1 LTAAGLL
8 AAAYQAHKDGRE
20 DEAEALYLRVLEG
33 PRADQGQA
41 GPMLALLY
49 QHQGDRLHTLG
60 RGAEAVARYD
70 RALALIPRPE
80 IFNNR
85 GVALEALG
93 RLDEALESFNQAVGC
108 RSDYAAAL
116 VNRGGVLCA
125 LGRWTQ
131 ALADYDQALAVV
143 PDQGP
148 PYWNNRGLALGELDR
163 WAEAADSFAR
173 SLALDPAYADAHANL
188 SVAQRRLG
196 RLEAALESAER
207 ALALRPDHPETLTAC
222 GLALAAL
229 GRFEAALGRH
239 ERALALRPA
248 YLQALN
254 NAGVA
259 LDALDRTDAA
269 LTRFDAALAIDPG
282 FAEAKFNSALAL
294 LRAGRWQEGWRRHEA
309 RWRRKGE
316 PGPTYRDETLWLGD
330 ESLEGRTI
338 LLHAEQGLG
347 DTLQFCRYAPAVTAL
362 GARVILEVQPPLK
375 TLLAGLEGVDQVI
388 GIGEPVPAFDLH
400 TPLLSLPLALA
411 EPRTPPPSAHP
422 RESGDPG
429 LSRLAGSEK
438 GPRSSRRQGASK
450 AWVPAFAGMSG
461 DGFFP
466 QPPYLVPD
474 PARADFWRAH
484 LSPPGGPRIGLV
496 WAGNAAHGNDRN
508 RSLPATALAPLMAAA
523 RTLGAQMIS
532 LQKEARPADQP
543 WLDQTPD
550 LMRVEGQL
558 ADFADTAA
566 LVATCDLVISADTS
580 VAHLAGAMGK
590 PLWLLLPKPCDW
602 RWMSGRE
609 DTPWYPTA
617 RLFRQATPGD
627 WADVLGRV
635 AQALVGVRSILV

>member
-1 LTAAGLL
+1 MTAAGLL

-20 DEAEALYLRVLEG
+20 DDAEALYLRVLAG

-49 QHQGDRLHTLG
+49 QHQGDQLHTLG
-60 RGAEAVARYD
+60 RGAEAVARYE
-70 RALALIPRPE
+70 RALALTPRAE

-125 LGRWTQ
+125 LGRWAQ
-131 ALADYDQALAVV
+131 ALADYDQALALV

-173 SLALDPAYADAHANL
+173 SLALDPAYGDAQANL

-196 RLEAALESAER
+196 QLEAALESGER

-222 GLALAAL
+222 GLAMAAL
-229 GRFEAALGRH
+229 GRFEAALVRH

-259 LDALDRTDAA
+259 LDALDRTDEA
-269 LTRFDAALAIDPG
+269 LARFDAALALDPG
-282 FAEAKFNSALAL
+282 FAEAEFNSALAL
-294 LRAGRWQEGWRRHEA
+294 LRAGCWSKGWRRHEA

-316 PGPTYRDETLWLGD
+316 PGPTYPDETLWLGGAGD
-330 ESLEGRTI
+330 ESLAGQTV

-347 DTLQFCRYAPAVTAL
+347 DTLQFCRYAPAVKRL

-375 TLLAGLEGVDQVI
+375 TLLAGLVGVDQI
-388 GIGEPVPAFDLH
+388 IAIGEPVPPFDRH
-400 TPLLSLPLALA
+400 TPLLSLPLALG
-411 EPRTPPPSAHP
+411 EPSHPSAHP

-438 GPRSSRRQGASK
+438 GPRSSSQRGASK

-461 DGFFP
+461 EGFFLE
-466 QPPYLVPD
+466 PPYLTAD
-474 PARADFWRAH
+474 PARARLPRAE
-484 LSPPGGPRIGLV
+484 GPRVGLV
-496 WAGNAAHGNDRN
+496 WAGNPAHGNDRN
-508 RSLPATALAPLMAAA
+508 RSVPAIALAPVIAAA
-523 RTLGAQMIS
+523 RTLGAQLIS
-532 LQKEARPADQP
+532 LQKDVRPADLA
-543 WLDQTPD
+543 WLEETPD
-550 LMRVEGQL
+550 LLRVEDQL
-558 ADFADTAA
+558 TDFADTAA
-566 LVATCDLVISADTS
+566 LIATCDLVISVDTS
-580 VAHLAGAMGK
+580 VAHLAGALGT

-609 DTPWYPTA
+609 DTPWYPAA
-617 RLFRQATPGD
+617 RLLRQTQPGD
-627 WADVLGRV
+627 WAEALDRV
-635 AQALVGVRSILV
+635 AQALMGLRPA